1 MKWLARSI
9 AICAIISVF
18 STVVVL
24 LYTSNE
30 DTLPSL
36 CAVKPVY
43 LLAAVL
49 LHTLSYGI
57 WGFRISVLCRSLGE
71 RVGIIKSTEVATS
84 SLLMMA
90 ITPSSAGG
98 EPVMVY
104 MLTKEGITLGKSSA
118 IVVAGRLFDAILLLF
133 ALPLAI
139 ITLNGVSFELDI
151 LLIAAALTM
160 VLAIAILWTIMF
172 NHGRFISA
180 VTAVTER
187 VFRLV
192 GRKDAPDTIIRRI
205 EEEIIE
211 FKDGF
216 ITGARGRRSDMLLAA
231 GATILFWTVEFM
243 LIPLILYGLNVPD
256 AFSPSLIAVAFAAQ
270 VIISIVMVVPLTP
283 GASGIA
289 ELSSTALLATFIPL
303 YLVGIVVICW
313 RAVTYYLN
321 VIVGAFVS
329 IRIVKNMDYITKRFS
344 R

>member
-1 MKWLARSI
+1 MKWLARTI
-9 AICAIISVF
+9 AICAIISIL
-18 STVVVL
+18 STVAVL
-24 LYTSNE
+24 LYTSTE

-49 LHTLSYGI
+49 LHILSYGI

-71 RVGIIKSTEVATS
+71 HVGIIKSTEIATS

-90 ITPSSAGG
+90 VTPSSAGG

-104 MLTKEGITLGKSSA
+104 MLTKEGITPGKSSA
-118 IVVAGRLFDAILLLF
+118 IVVAGRLFDAVLLLL
-133 ALPLAI
+133 ALPFAV
-139 ITLNGVSFELDI
+139 ITLKSVSFELDI

-160 VLAIAILWTIMF
+160 VLAISILWTIIF

-180 VTAVTER
+180 VTAVCER
-187 VFRLV
+187 AFRLV
-192 GRKDAPDTIIRRI
+192 GLRDIPDTILGRI

-211 FKDGF
+211 FKDSF
-216 ITGARGRRSDMLLAA
+216 ITGARSRRSDMLLAA
-231 GATILFWTVEFM
+231 GATVLFWTVEFM

-256 AFSPSLIAVAFAAQ
+256 AFSLIAVAFAAQ

-283 GASGIA
+283 GASGVA

-303 YLVGIVVICW
+303 HLVGIVVICW

-329 IRIVKNMDYITKRFS
+329 IRIVKNMDYIKNRFS

>member
-1 MKWLARSI
+1 MKWLARTI
-9 AICAIISVF
+9 AICAIISVL
-18 STVVVL
+18 SMVAVL
-24 LYTSNE
+24 LYTSTE

-43 LLAAVL
+43 LLAAVI
-49 LHTLSYGI
+49 LHIISYGI

-71 RVGIIKSTEVATS
+71 NVGVIKSTEIATS

-104 MLTKEGITLGKSSA
+104 MLTKEGMTPGKSSA
-118 IVVAGRLFDAILLLF
+118 IVVAGRLFDAALLLL

-139 ITLNGVSFELDI
+139 ITLKSVSLELDI

-160 VLAIAILWTIMF
+160 VLAISTLWMIIF

-180 VTAVTER
+180 VTAISER
-187 VFRLV
+187 VFRLF
-192 GRKDAPDTIIRRI
+192 GLGKIPDTIIGRI
-205 EEEIIE
+205 EEEMIE
-211 FKDGF
+211 FKDSF
-216 ITGARGRRSDMLLAA
+216 ITGARSKRSDTLLAA

-243 LIPLILYGLNVPD
+243 LIPLILYGLNVPG
-256 AFSPSLIAVAFAAQ
+256 AFSLIAVAFAAQ

-283 GASGIA
+283 GASGVA
-289 ELSSTALLATFIPL
+289 ELASTALLATFIPL
-303 YLVGIVVICW
+303 HLVGIVVICW

-321 VIVGAFVS
+321 VVVGAFVS
-329 IRIVKNMDYITKRFS
+329 IRIVKNMDYIKNRFS
-344 R
+344 G

>member
-1 MKWLARSI
+1 MKWLARTI
-9 AICAIISVF
+9 AICAIISILSMVA
-18 STVVVL
+18 VL
-24 LYTSNE
+24 LYTSTE

-49 LHTLSYGI
+49 LHILSYGI

-71 RVGIIKSTEVATS
+71 RVGIIKSTEIATS

-90 ITPSSAGG
+90 VTPSSAGG
-98 EPVMVY
+98 APVMVY
-104 MLTKEGITLGKSSA
+104 MLTKEGITPGKSSA
-118 IVVAGRLFDAILLLF
+118 IVVAGRLFDAVLLLL

-139 ITLNGVSFELDI
+139 ITLKGVSFELDI
-151 LLIAAALTM
+151 LIIAAALTM
-160 VLAIAILWTIMF
+160 ALAISVLWMIIF
-172 NHGRFISA
+172 NHGQFISA
-180 VTAVTER
+180 VTAVSER

-192 GRKDAPDTIIRRI
+192 GLGKIPDTIIGRI

-216 ITGARGRRSDMLLAA
+216 IAGARSRRSDMLLAA

-243 LIPLILYGLNVPD
+243 IIPLILYGLNVPD
-256 AFSPSLIAVAFAAQ
+256 AFSLITVAFAAQ

-283 GASGIA
+283 GASGVA

-303 YLVGIVVICW
+303 HLVGIVVICW

-329 IRIVKNMDYITKRFS
+329 IRIMKNMDYITKRFS
-344 R
+344 K

>member
-1 MKWLARSI
+1 MKWLLKMI
-9 AICAIISVF
+9 VTCAIISVF
-18 STVVVL
+18 STVAVL
-24 LYTSNE
+24 LYTSTE

-71 RVGIIKSTEVATS
+71 HVSIIKSTEVATS

-90 ITPSSAGG
+90 VTPSSAGG

-104 MLTKEGITLGKSSA
+104 MLTKEGITPGKSSA
-118 IVVAGRLFDAILLLF
+118 IVVAGRLFDAVLLLLV
-133 ALPLAI
+133 LPLAI
-139 ITLNGVSFELDI
+139 ITLKSISFELDI

-160 VLAIAILWTIMF
+160 VLAISALWVIIF
-172 NHGRFISA
+172 NHSRFISV
-180 VTAVTER
+180 VTSVCER
-187 VFRLV
+187 VFHIV
-192 GRKDAPDTIIRRI
+192 GLGNVPDTIIGRI

-211 FKDGF
+211 FKNGF
-216 ITGARGRRSDMLLAA
+216 ITSTRGGRSDILLAA
-231 GATILFWTVEFM
+231 GATVLFWVVEFM
-243 LIPLILYGLNVPD
+243 HIPLILCGLNVPD
-256 AFSPSLIAVAFAAQ
+256 VFSLIAVAFAAQ
-270 VIISIVMVVPLTP
+270 VVISIVMVVPLTP
-283 GASGIA
+283 GASGVA

-303 YLVGIVVICW
+303 HLVGIVVICW